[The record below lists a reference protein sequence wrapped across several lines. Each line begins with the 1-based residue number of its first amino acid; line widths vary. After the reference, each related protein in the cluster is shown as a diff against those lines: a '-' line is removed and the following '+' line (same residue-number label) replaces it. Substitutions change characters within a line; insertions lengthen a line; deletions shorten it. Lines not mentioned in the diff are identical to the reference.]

1 MHRFLRAIGFSNI
14 NDRQDMEKL
23 LGIILNQPDVSKK
36 AEIAPKRVY
45 TELRKEFAH
54 HAGIVVRGEYD
65 EKGFFHVEHYF
76 PYLES
81 TFLSV
86 NTDITVNKRV
96 DTDAFTGMC
105 DDLRLGI
112 SLIFYLQNAV
122 DYLLLGCNDNTPR
135 KAKTT
140 LSGLALSGTIILGL
154 ENTEDKMQKKTY
166 RSHLRNQLIAMA
178 KSGNQDA
185 IDSLTVNEIDLSAQI
200 NRRIKTEDLY
210 SLVETSFIPYGS
222 ESDNYSILGT
232 IVNWSN
238 VKNTYTGEEMY
249 QLLISCNDIM
259 LNVGI
264 NKEDLI
270 GEPMIGRRF
279 KGPVWMQGAV
289 DFQKV

>member
-14 NDRQDMEKL
+14 NNRKNMDKL
-23 LGIILNQPDVSKK
+23 LGIILSQPDVCKK
-36 AEIAPKRVY
+36 AELSPDRIY
-45 TELRKEFAH
+45 TEFRKEFAH

-65 EKGFFHVEHYF
+65 EKGFFHIEHYF

-96 DTDAFTGMC
+96 DTDAYTGMC

-122 DYLLLGCNDNTPR
+122 DYLLLDCNDNTPH
-135 KAKTT
+135 KAKTI
-140 LSGLALSGTIILGL
+140 LSGLSLNGTIILGI
-154 ENTEDKMQKKTY
+154 ENTEDKLKKKTY
-166 RSHLRNQLIAMA
+166 RSHMRNQLIAMA
-178 KSGNQDA
+178 KSGDQDA
-185 IDSLTVNEIDLSAQI
+185 IDSLTVDEIDLSAQI
-200 NRRIKTEDLY
+200 NRRIKNEDLY
-210 SLVETSFIPYGS
+210 SLVETSFVPYGS

-232 IVNWSN
+232 IINWSVITN
-238 VKNTYTGEEMY
+238 SYTGEEIY
-249 QLLISCNDIM
+249 QLLISCNDIIIS
-259 LNVGI
+259 VGI
-264 NKEDLI
+264 NKTDLL

-279 KGPVWMQGAV
+279 KGVIWMQGLV